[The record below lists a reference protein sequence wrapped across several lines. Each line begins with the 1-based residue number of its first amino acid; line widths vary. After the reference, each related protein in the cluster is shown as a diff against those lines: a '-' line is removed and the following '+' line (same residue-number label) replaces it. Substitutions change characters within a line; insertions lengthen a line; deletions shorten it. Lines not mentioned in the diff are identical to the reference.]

1 LAQQLSA
8 GEFRSHGFIA
18 VLAASVGSSVLG
30 FVMLVAVS
38 SIYPAGNSSWTDNL
52 PATIAIV
59 VIWVPAFA
67 LIPAGILGFVVE
79 RPKARAMIERR
90 AGGFAWHML
99 LSVAAAALLS
109 FLLRIAL
116 HLANPMYPLL
126 DSISL
131 ALFTLVGFC
140 SGIAWWFLVV
150 LPGRRG

>member
-1 LAQQLSA
+1 M
-8 GEFRSHGFIA
+8 A

-30 FVMLVAVS
+30 FVILVAASAV
-38 SIYPAGNSSWTDNL
+38 YPAGNSSWTDNL

-67 LIPAGILGFVVE
+67 LIPAAILGFVVE

-90 AGGFAWHML
+90 AGGFVQHIL
-99 LSVAAAALLS
+99 LSVVAAALLS
-109 FLLRIAL
+109 FLLRIVL

-126 DSISL
+126 DSFSL

-140 SGIAWWFLVV
+140 SGISWWFLVV
-150 LPGRRG
+150 LPRRRG